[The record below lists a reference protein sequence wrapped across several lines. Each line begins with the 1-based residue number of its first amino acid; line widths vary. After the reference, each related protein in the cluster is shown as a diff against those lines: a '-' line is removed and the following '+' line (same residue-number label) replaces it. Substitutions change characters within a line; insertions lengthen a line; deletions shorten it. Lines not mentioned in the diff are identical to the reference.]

1 MMRELESLLKSREKT
16 INFDEKNNRVRC
28 FAHIIN
34 ICSSHLVNA
43 MSNSNC
49 AKVSETNDEIY
60 ESESEFD
67 SDSESDI
74 VRDDESD
81 TEEEEE
87 EDDDDDDDKRKLALG
102 KVHPWSTALKRN
114 PLKRARKLIRFLRAS
129 DQRRGLL
136 RTTIIDGNEH
146 RWFFLKSKKGIR
158 EQVDLPVVQ
167 LLKDVKTRWDSVYLM
182 LERLITLRP
191 VSYLFHFHSWW
202 TTLIA
207 ILYRLLIGSSEHIS
221 PSSQKSLSSRR
232 WTGRSWKVWSRF

>member
-1 MMRELESLLKSREKT
+1 MQELESLLKSREKS
-16 INFDEKNNRVRC
+16 INFDEKNNHVQC
-28 FAHIIN
+28 FVHIIN
-34 ICSSHLVNA
+34 ICSSHLINA

-87 EDDDDDDDKRKLALG
+87 DDEDDDDKRKLALG
-102 KVHPWSTALKRN
+102 KVHPWSTALKCN
-114 PLKRARKLIRFLRAS
+114 PLKHAWKLIHFLQAS
-129 DQRRGLL
+129 NQRRGLL
-136 RTTIIDGNEH
+136 RMTIIDGNEH

-158 EQVDLPVVQ
+158 EQVNLPVVQ
-167 LLKDVKTRWDSVYLM
+167 LLKNVKMRWDSVYLM
-182 LERLITLRP
+182 LERLITLRL

-221 PSSQKSLSSRR
+221 PSSQKRLSSQG
-232 WTGRSWKVWSRF
+232 WTGRSWKVWSCF

>member
-1 MMRELESLLKSREKT
+1 MMMRELESLLKSREKS

-81 TEEEEE
+81 TEEEE
-87 EDDDDDDDKRKLALG
+87 DNNGDNDVDKRKLALG

-114 PLKRARKLIRFLRAS
+114 PLKHARKLIHFL
-129 DQRRGLL
+129 
-136 RTTIIDGNEH
+136 
-146 RWFFLKSKKGIR
+146 
-158 EQVDLPVVQ
+158 
-167 LLKDVKTRWDSVYLM
+167 
-182 LERLITLRP
+182 
-191 VSYLFHFHSWW
+191 
-202 TTLIA
+202 
-207 ILYRLLIGSSEHIS
+207 
-221 PSSQKSLSSRR
+221 
-232 WTGRSWKVWSRF
+232 